1 MLDHRGL
8 NLLRLGVFFLSLL
21 GLLWLREKA
30 REELLVPLLWQIRSE
45 LSSLLGLLGN
55 LALLL
60 EQHQHPALGS

>member
-8 NLLRLGVFFLSLL
+8 DLLRLGVFLLSLL